1 MYLYINF
8 YVREAKSMCIPK
20 DITSNI
26 TDFGE
31 AIQLRLN
38 SNGTKVSF
46 TAANLNLVPMARLF
60 VWDRDSDTIY
70 VKYFEKGLDVDEMYV
85 NCKKMVF

>member
-1 MYLYINF
+1 
-8 YVREAKSMCIPK
+8 MCKPK

-26 TDFGE
+26 ADFGE

-60 VWDRDSDTIY
+60 VWDRDSDIIH

-85 NCKKMVF
+85 KCKKIKF

>member
-1 MYLYINF
+1 
-8 YVREAKSMCIPK
+8 MCKPK
-20 DITSNI
+20 DLTIDI

-46 TAANLNLVPMARLF
+46 TAANLNLVPMARLY
-60 VWDRDSDTIY
+60 VWDRDLDTIY
-70 VKYFEKGLDVDEMYV
+70 VKHFENGLDIDKMYV
-85 NCKKMVF
+85 LSSNNI

>member
-1 MYLYINF
+1 
-8 YVREAKSMCIPK
+8 MCKPK

-26 TDFGE
+26 CDFGE
-31 AIQLRLN
+31 AIQVRLN

-60 VWDRDSDTIY
+60 IWDRDLDIIY
-70 VKYFEKGLDVDEMYV
+70 VKYFEKGLDVNKMCV
-85 NCKKMVF
+85 NCMQIVF

>member
-1 MYLYINF
+1 
-8 YVREAKSMCIPK
+8 MCKPK
-20 DITSNI
+20 DIMSNI
-26 TDFGE
+26 NDFGE

-46 TAANLNLVPMARLF
+46 TAANLNLVPMPRLY
-60 VWDRDSDTIY
+60 VWDRDVDIIY

-85 NCKKMVF
+85 LI